1 MSLRPAHRPGRRVAA
16 LALLLGTVFA
26 LLLVGAGP
34 AAAHAKVRST
44 DPAAEA
50 VLKSAPTQVTMTFT
64 EAMTLAE
71 DSIKVFAPN
80 GSRVDTGTTDHV
92 GSDAATARVALQSG
106 LVDGTYT
113 VSWKAVS
120 ADSHPIGEAFVFSVG
135 KPSPTKAVAVDAPPG
150 GGLVGT
156 LYSVARY
163 VAYLGYV
170 LAVGVGAFLLVCW
183 PGGAGRPR
191 LRRLLQAGWST
202 LLLSGLALLFL
213 RAPYTSGEGLGQAV
227 DLTALRATLD
237 TGPGSA
243 LFVRLLLLGGAGLFL
258 AVLAG
263 SMFRPDGDQPDGSDT
278 ADRPLLGGRKPGLIG
293 VGALIAVALAGT
305 WAVTGHA
312 AAGSQTTLALA
323 ADALHLVA
331 VALWLGGLAA
341 LVGVLFRTPES
352 ERVPAEA
359 VARFSR
365 LAFAA
370 VVALVVTGLYQSWRL
385 VGSLDA
391 LVSTRFGVLLLLK
404 SAVVV
409 AMLGAAAYSRRW
421 AARLREPVAERAPGR
436 AARPALAMAASRAG
450 RSVPASEAEEADAT
464 ETETR
469 NAAAGPG
476 SGSGDGTD
484 PDGLTR
490 RLRRSV
496 AVEAVLSLVVLAITT
511 QLTVTTPARTEAT
524 SAIAP
529 PPTAAV
535 AQPTAVSRTVPFDT
549 GTDNG
554 SGKILITLTPASTG
568 RNELQAVVYAA
579 DNGVASVP
587 ELRVTFTHAER
598 GIGPLDAGMKN
609 VGGYWRAGN
618 LQLPTAGKW
627 EMAVTVRISDIDQ
640 ATVTTTV
647 TIT

>member
-1 MSLRPAHRPGRRVAA
+1 MAA
-16 LALLLGTVFA
+16 LALLLGAAFA
-26 LLLVGAGP
+26 LLLAGAGP
-34 AAAHAKVRST
+34 AAAHAKLRST
-44 DPAAEA
+44 DPAAET

-71 DSIKVFAPN
+71 DSIKVYAPD
-80 GSRVDTGTTDHV
+80 GSRVDTGTTAHV
-92 GSDAATARVALQSG
+92 GSDTATARVALQSG

-113 VSWKAVS
+113 VSWRAVS

-150 GGLVGT
+150 EGLVGT

-183 PGGAGRPR
+183 PGGATRPR
-191 LRRLLQAGWST
+191 LRRLLQAGWSA
-202 LLLSGLALLFL
+202 LLLSGLALLLL

-263 SMFRPDGDQPDGSDT
+263 SAFRPDGDESDGSDT
-278 ADRPLLGGRKPGLIG
+278 ADRPPLGRSRPGLIG

-305 WAVTGHA
+305 WAATGHA

-341 LVGVLFRTPES
+341 LVGVLFRTPEG
-352 ERVPAEA
+352 EPAPAEA
-359 VARFSR
+359 VTRFSR

-385 VGSLDA
+385 MGSLDA
-391 LVSTRFGVLLLLK
+391 LVSTRFGTLLLLK
-404 SAVVV
+404 TAVVV

-421 AARLREPVAERAPGR
+421 TARLRKPVAERAPG
-436 AARPALAMAASRAG
+436 RPALAMAASRA
-450 RSVPASEAEEADAT
+450 VASASAQDAEKDLAPEAEAEAEAG
-464 ETETR
+464 
-469 NAAAGPG
+469 AVAAGA
-476 SGSGDGTD
+476 GDGGDTGG
-484 PDGLTR
+484 PIR

-496 AVEAVLSLVVLAITT
+496 AVEAVLALVVLGITT

-524 SAIAP
+524 SATAS
-529 PPTAAV
+529 PPTV
-535 AQPTAVSRTVPFDT
+535 AQPTGFSRTVPFDT
-549 GTDNG
+549 GAEYG
-554 SGKILITLTPASTG
+554 SGKVLITLTPASTG
-568 RNELQAVVYAA
+568 RNDLQAVVFAA
-579 DNGVASVP
+579 DNGISSVP
-587 ELRVTFTHAER
+587 ELRITFTHAER
-598 GIGPLDAGMKN
+598 GIGPLDAGMKE

-618 LQLPTAGKW
+618 LQLPAAGKW
-627 EMAVTVRISDIDQ
+627 EMSVSVRISDIDQ

-647 TIT
+647 KVS

>member
-1 MSLRPAHRPGRRVAA
+1 MAA
-16 LALLLGTVFA
+16 LALLLGTA
-26 LLLVGAGP
+26 LTLLLAGAGP

-44 DPAAEA
+44 DPAAET

-64 EAMTLAE
+64 EAMSLAE
-71 DSIKVFAPN
+71 DSIKVYAPD

-106 LVDGTYT
+106 LADGTYT
-113 VSWKAVS
+113 VSWRAVS

-135 KPSPTKAVAVDAPPG
+135 KPSPTKAVDVDAPPG

-163 VAYLGYV
+163 LAYLGYV

-183 PGGAGRPR
+183 PGGASRPR
-191 LRRLLQAGWST
+191 LRRLLQAGWSA
-202 LLLSGLALLFL
+202 LLLSGLALLLL

-263 SMFRPDGDQPDGSDT
+263 SAFRPDGDEADGSDT
-278 ADRPLLGGRKPGLIG
+278 GNRPPPSRSRPGLIG

-305 WAVTGHA
+305 WAATGHA
-312 AAGSQTTLALA
+312 AAGSQTTLALV

-341 LVGVLFRTPES
+341 LVGVLFRTPEG
-352 ERVPAEA
+352 ERAPAEA
-359 VARFSR
+359 VTRFSR

-385 VGSLDA
+385 IGSLDA
-391 LVSTRFGVLLLLK
+391 LVSTRFGTLLLLK
-404 SAVVV
+404 TAVVV
-409 AMLGAAAYSRRW
+409 TMLGAAAYSRRW
-421 AARLREPVAERAPGR
+421 TARLRKPVAERASG
-436 AARPALAMAASRAG
+436 RPALAMAASRA
-450 RSVPASEAEEADAT
+450 VASASAQDAEKGLDPEAGAV
-464 ETETR
+464 
-469 NAAAGPG
+469 AAGA
-476 SGSGDGTD
+476 GDGGDTGG
-484 PDGLTR
+484 PTR

-496 AVEAVLSLVVLAITT
+496 AVEAVLALVVLGITT

-524 SAIAP
+524 SATEA

-535 AQPTAVSRTVPFDT
+535 AQPTGVSRTVPFDT
-549 GTDNG
+549 GAENG
-554 SGKILITLTPASTG
+554 SGKVLITLTPASTG
-568 RNELQAVVYAA
+568 RNDLQAVVFAA
-579 DNGVASVP
+579 DNGISSVP
-587 ELRVTFTHAER
+587 ELRIAFTHAER
-598 GIGPLDAGMKN
+598 GIGPLDAGMKE

-618 LQLPTAGKW
+618 LQLPAAGKW
-627 EMAVTVRISDIDQ
+627 EMSVTVRISDVDQ

-647 TIT
+647 TVS